1 MKLSVMFAHWE
12 QVRRDLLATIDKF
25 SDDELAYT
33 PYAGAWPAGQIVLHI
48 ADCEDNWLH
57 AVVRREFTPWLFYE
71 FKEYPTKAVIKEVL
85 QHAHQGVEVAV
96 ELAQGQ
102 RRVQGHGHDAGPHRG
117 EEGGHEVFAVGHH
130 HRQAV
135 ALLEAVL
142 AQVRGAAHRFLA
154 QPLEAEELLLLV
166 AVEEGEALVGP
177 ALGLVQ
183 RGDEVRVVE
192 DLRHERPL
200 QEAVERGW

>member
-85 QHAHQGVEVAV
+85 QHAHQRTLRF
-96 ELAQGQ
+96 LATLDESALDQTYTIPG
-102 RRVQGHGHDAGPHRG
+102 GHAFSLGWIIWHVLEHEIHHRG
-117 EEGGHEVFAVGHH
+117 E
-130 HRQAV
+130 
-135 ALLEAVL
+135 LSLI
-142 AQVRGAAHRFLA
+142 
-154 QPLEAEELLLLV
+154 
-166 AVEEGEALVGP
+166 
-177 ALGLVQ
+177 LGLLGREGLDV
-183 RGDEVRVVE
+183 
-192 DLRHERPL
+192 
-200 QEAVERGW
+200 